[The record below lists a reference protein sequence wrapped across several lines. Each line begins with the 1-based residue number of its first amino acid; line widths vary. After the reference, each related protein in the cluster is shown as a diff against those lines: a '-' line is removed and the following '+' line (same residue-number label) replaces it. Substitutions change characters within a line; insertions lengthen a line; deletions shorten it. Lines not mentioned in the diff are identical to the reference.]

1 MRILEHELER
11 GKELKELL
19 EKLILNG
26 KTTLNLNSFFF
37 ELKIWAF
44 RANLCR

>member
-26 KTTLNLNSFFF
+26 TIFH
-37 ELKIWAF
+37 
-44 RANLCR
+44 